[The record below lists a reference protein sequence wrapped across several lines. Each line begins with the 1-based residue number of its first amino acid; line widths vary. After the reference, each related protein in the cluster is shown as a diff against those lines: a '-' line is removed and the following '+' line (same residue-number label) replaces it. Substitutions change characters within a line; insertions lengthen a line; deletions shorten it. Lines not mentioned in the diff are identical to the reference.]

1 MDATGFKQ
9 ASQAVWEAMAQG
21 WDERHA
27 WFEATARPVTERML
41 ERVAPRPGETILDVA
56 AGTGVVAF
64 AAAAGVGPDGL
75 VIAAD
80 FSPAMVEGMT
90 RRAAA
95 LGIRNVDVRVLD
107 AERMDLPDGAV
118 DAVLCRWGYMLM
130 GDPAAAVAE
139 SRRVLRPGGR
149 LACAVFAGPEQ
160 NPWAALPMRVLVERG
175 HVTAAERAGPGIL
188 ALADRDRLT
197 GLFTAAGFTSTGIE
211 DVPFEWSFHDLDDY
225 WAFLADAAGAIAMV
239 IARLEA
245 GERALV
251 RDVVAERIAPFR
263 DGSRIRLPAACLV
276 LSAS

>member
-1 MDATGFKQ
+1 MDPTGFKQ
-9 ASQAVWEAMAQG
+9 ASRAVWDAMAQG

-27 WFEATARPVTERML
+27 MFEATAWPVTERML
-41 ERVAPRPGETILDVA
+41 ERAALRPGETVLDVA

-64 AAAAGVGPDGL
+64 AAAAGVAPEGR
-75 VIAAD
+75 VIASD

-90 RRAAA
+90 RRAVA
-95 LGIRNVDVRVLD
+95 LGIGNVEARVLD
-107 AERMDLPDGAV
+107 AERMDLQDDVV

-160 NPWAALPMRVLVERG
+160 NPWAALPMRVLDERG
-175 HVTAAERAGPGIL
+175 HVSAAERTGPSIL
-188 ALADRDRLT
+188 ALADRDRLA
-197 GLFTAAGFTSTGIE
+197 GLFTAAGFGSVGIDE
-211 DVPFEWSFHDLDDY
+211 VGFVWTFGDMDDF

-245 GERALV
+245 EERAAV
-251 RDVVAERIAPFR
+251 REVVAERIAPFR
-263 DGSRIRLPAACLV
+263 DGSAIRIPAACLV